1 MGDMPSSNAVWG
13 SYLYD
18 HGFRRQII
26 PNECPECYT
35 IADFCLDHP
44 FGLYVL
50 ATGTHVVTYRLRGG
64 YAFSPLL
71 FKKYRGDYMATPD
84 EIIRNQNEYCNLN
97 EWWNAGYS
105 GQGVGV
111 WNCEGF
117 TDHGKISRKRIIQA
131 APNANVFS
139 GHISQRKTVDVVHDA
154 FVMLDDGSRTF
165 KEVPLK
171 DFLSENKIRVIT
183 ASFQPSPFQFPGYRV
198 MEFWKQIIDE
208 YDLCVFVSSG
218 NDHKKDKKIDNDGE
232 YIWYVGAVN
241 QSKTSDPVR
250 AGYSNGGE
258 GLDFVDFTGIWAG
271 TSFSSP
277 YLAGKCALIRQRFP
291 EMNRLQVYEY
301 MKQNS
306 KDLGETG
313 ADKLY
318 GNGLLIMPK
327 IEKEDHSAMKS
338 VITTTKVLVNGEE
351 KTVKRVMVD
360 DENFIR
366 LRDMEDVLGIVDVE
380 YDAEKNLPIV
390 NSK

>member
-1 MGDMPSSNAVWG
+1 
-13 SYLYD
+13 
-18 HGFRRQII
+18 
-26 PNECPECYT
+26 
-35 IADFCLDHP
+35 
-44 FGLYVL
+44 
-50 ATGTHVVTYRLRGG
+50 
-64 YAFSPLL
+64 
-71 FKKYRGDYMATPD
+71 MAITPD
-84 EIIRNQNEYCNLN
+84 EKIQSQHEYCNLI

-139 GHISQRKTVDVVHDA
+139 GSISQTKSLNTDVSDDA
-154 FVMLDDGSRTF
+154 TVMLDDGSRDL
-165 KEVPLK
+165 VGIPLEQ
-171 DFLSENKIRVIT
+171 FLIDNKIRVVT
-183 ASFQPSPFQFPGYRV
+183 ASLQPSPFQYPGYKV
-198 MEFWKQIIDE
+198 YSYWKKIIDK

-232 YIWYVGAVN
+232 YIWHIGALN
-241 QSKTSDPVR
+241 QNKDGDPVR

-258 GLDFVDFTGIWAG
+258 GLDFADFTGIWAG

-291 EMNRLQVYEY
+291 ELNRLQVYEY
-301 MKQNS
+301 MKNNC
-306 KDLGETG
+306 KDLGDIGE
-313 ADKLY
+313 DNLF
-318 GNGLLIMPK
+318 GNGLLIMPR
-327 IEKEDHSAMKS
+327 IENKEEQPMNS
-338 VITTTKVLVNGEE
+338 VITTTKILVNGEE
-351 KTVKRVMVD
+351 KTVRRVMVD
-360 DENFIR
+360 DENYIR